1 MKDAEIVE
9 LYWSR
14 NENAIAE
21 TKLQFHAYLMKIAMQ
36 ILGNEEDAKECINDA
51 YLAAWNSMPPNRPEK
66 LSTYLGRLMRQTAID
81 HWRRKNRQKRKGSE
95 YALSLEELDDLLSD
109 NKTPEQELDGALL
122 EQAIGRFLKELPAQE
137 RNLFLGR
144 YYYCDPIKEV
154 AAYCGMKEA
163 KAKSMLFRTRKRLK
177 GFLEKEGFTL

>member
-36 ILGNEEDAKECINDA
+36 ILGNEEDAKECVNDA

-81 HWRRKNRQKRKGSE
+81 H
-95 YALSLEELDDLLSD
+95 
-109 NKTPEQELDGALL
+109 
-122 EQAIGRFLKELPAQE
+122 
-137 RNLFLGR
+137 
-144 YYYCDPIKEV
+144 
-154 AAYCGMKEA
+154 
-163 KAKSMLFRTRKRLK
+163 
-177 GFLEKEGFTL
+177 